1 MSSSRLREL
10 REEDAETVAS
20 LFVECF
26 GDARLLDAEEIRSWF
41 RNTEFEPEW
50 LRVLDEEGQVVGY
63 GDIWPQGDELTL
75 DAAAPG
81 RWDVFF
87 DWAEEEA
94 GRRGIPRVR
103 TQVPHGHELT
113 RVVETRGYAPWRHS
127 LTMEIALDIEPARTA
142 LPGGLEL
149 RVYRDD
155 DRDALIAAL
164 NESFA
169 DDPFHHDVT
178 PSSYREFFLGARGF
192 DPALFLLA
200 WDGGELAGYALD
212 YLGHGSDAELGWV
225 ANLGVRPRWRR
236 RGLGEALLHASF
248 AALYARG
255 LRRVGLGVDAQNA
268 TGALRLYERAGMR
281 QVRRS
286 DNWQKHL

>member
-1 MSSSRLREL
+1 MSSSALRQLRED
-10 REEDAETVAS
+10 DAEAVAS

-26 GDARLLDAEEIRSWF
+26 GDARLVDPEEICSWL
-41 RNTEFEPEW
+41 RNAELEPDW
-50 LRVLDEEGQVVGY
+50 LRVLDEGGHVAGY
-63 GDIWPQGDELTL
+63 GDIWPQGGELTL

-94 GRRGIPRVR
+94 GRRCIPLVR
-103 TQVPHGHELT
+103 TQVPHGHELAG
-113 RVVETRGYAPWRHS
+113 VVEARGYVPWRHS
-127 LTMEIALDIEPARTA
+127 LTMEIAFDAEPGRSS
-142 LPGGLEL
+142 LPDGLEL
-149 RVYRDD
+149 RAFRDD
-155 DRDALIAAL
+155 DHDALIAAL

-169 DDPFHHDVT
+169 ADPFHYDVT
-178 PSSYREFFLGARGF
+178 PSNFREFFLGSRGF
-192 DPALFLLA
+192 DPTLFLLA
-200 WDGGELAGYALD
+200 WDGGELAGYVLD

-236 RGLGEALLHASF
+236 RGLGEALLHVSF
-248 AALYARG
+248 AELYARG
-255 LRRVGLGVDAQNA
+255 LRRVGLGVDAENV

-281 QVRRS
+281 EVGRS